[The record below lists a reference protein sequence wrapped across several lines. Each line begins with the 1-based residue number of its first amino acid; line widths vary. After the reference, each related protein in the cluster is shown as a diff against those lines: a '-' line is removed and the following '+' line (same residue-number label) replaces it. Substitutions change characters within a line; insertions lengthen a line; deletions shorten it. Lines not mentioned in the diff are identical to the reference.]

1 MFLDIFAY
9 FLKQLVMLERFVRE
23 GEITCIFFCL
33 TLFLYVLK
41 ERGAKVRNTVVSYF
55 KNE

>member
-9 FLKQLVMLERFVRE
+9 FLKQLVMLEQFVRE